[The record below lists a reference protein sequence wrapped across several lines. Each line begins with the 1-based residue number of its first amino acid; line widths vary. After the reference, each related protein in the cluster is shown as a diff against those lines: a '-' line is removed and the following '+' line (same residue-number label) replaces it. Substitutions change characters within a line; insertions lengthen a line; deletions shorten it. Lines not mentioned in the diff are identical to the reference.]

1 MRILIAERRDIR
13 LPKLCGLKVLK
24 RLRAPVRGA
33 GYRLEARTGP

>member
-13 LPKLCGLKVLK
+13 LPKLCGWEMLK

-33 GYRLEARTGP
+33 GYRLDAPTGP